1 VRYFQQKGF
10 SAVTPRFPKILL
22 RYCLSVGHLS
32 RVFALLFS
40 GAAGFAQETS
50 SIAYQIPNTSSVPQI
65 DGVFDATE
73 WGDALRVELT
83 NETHPSQNVPAPVAT
98 EVYLM
103 EDGEHFLVAFV
114 AQDPEPDQIRAFYRD
129 RDRAFQDDFVG
140 FVIDT
145 FNDERRAFEF
155 FSNPLGVQMDLIQ
168 DDVARREDDSWN
180 ALWDSAGQINAT
192 GFVVEMRVP
201 LKQLRFPS
209 GLDKQTWGIDLLR
222 FYPRDVRHRISNN
235 TTDYSA
241 TCYLCLFKKAEG
253 FANLEQRTNL
263 QVIPTVTSRWTE
275 NRPKPATDSWVRDD
289 PEFDGGVDVRWGI
302 NEDMILNA
310 TINPDFS
317 QVEAD
322 QAQIDVNNTFVL
334 FFPERREFF
343 LDGAEYFN
351 TNADLVYTRN
361 ISDPD
366 YGVKLTGKTGN
377 HTYAVMGADDQRT
390 GFVIPG
396 NLGSRIATIADTSS
410 QDMAA
415 RYRYDFGRRL
425 TMGTLLTARSAD
437 DYSNTV
443 VSTDMNWQVARSDRV
458 TAQLMRSDS
467 EYPVAVQT
475 GFNQL
480 PELSDTAWQ
489 VRYNHQGQNFRLNAN
504 VNDYGKDFRADLGSI
519 NKVDYRE
526 YVLNPSYAWRAAPG
540 AQAPLFSELG
550 VWSNWNKS
558 WDQADLE
565 LQEQVQG
572 GIFFNGPWQSFGESW
587 VGVAQRY
594 YNGQYFDLNFRGF
607 FTQFQPWAGAQF
619 RINVN
624 AGKAIDFAN
633 TQVGDNFSYGP
644 GFTVQLGRHL
654 QTQLNWN
661 HQELDVAGGQ
671 LFSTNLFDVR
681 LTYQFD
687 NKSFVRAILIH
698 SDTERNA
705 ALYRN
710 RVDARSKSFN
720 TQLLYS
726 YRFNAQTRFFV
737 GYSDAA
743 MQDASVSDLEAT
755 NHTVFAKFSYAWQY

>member
-1 VRYFQQKGF
+1 MMQTRPGKVSLPLF
-10 SAVTPRFPKILL
+10 RFGPVAI
-22 RYCLSVGHLS
+22 
-32 RVFALLFS
+32 ALLLLC
-40 GAAGFAQETS
+40 GTTATLAQDS
-50 SIAYQIPNTSSVPQI
+50 RRIDYQIPNTSSAPQI
-65 DGVFDATE
+65 DGVFDPGE

-83 NETHPSQNVPAPVAT
+83 NETHPSQNVPAPVQT
-98 EVYLM
+98 DVYLM

-114 AQDPEPDQIRAFYRD
+114 AQDPEPDKIRAYYRD

-222 FYPRDVRHRISNN
+222 FWPRDVRHRISNN
-235 TTDYSA
+235 AADYGS

-253 FANLEQRTNL
+253 FANLEQTTNL

-275 NRPKPATDSWVRDD
+275 NRPRPATGSWVRDD
-289 PEFDGGVDVRWGI
+289 PEFDGGLDLRWGI

-310 TINPDFS
+310 TLNPDFS

-366 YGVKLTGKTGN
+366 YGVKLTGKSGN
-377 HTYAVMGADDQRT
+377 HTYALMGADDKRT

-396 NLGSRIATIADTSS
+396 NLGSRIATLADTSS
-410 QDMAA
+410 QDLAA
-415 RYRYDFGRRL
+415 RYRYDFGRAL
-425 TMGTLLTARSAD
+425 TMGTLLTARAAD

-443 VSTDMNWQVARSDRV
+443 LSTDLNWQVARSHRI
-458 TAQLMRSDS
+458 TGQLMHSES
-467 EYPVAVQT
+467 EYPQAIQS
-475 GFNQL
+475 GFGQR
-480 PELSDTAWQ
+480 PKISDTAWR
-489 VRYNHQGQNFRLNAN
+489 VNYNHQGQNFRLNLN
-504 VNDYGKDFRADLGSI
+504 INDYGKDFRADLGSI
-519 NKVDYRE
+519 NKVDFRE
-526 YVLNPSYAWRAAPG
+526 YGINPSYAFRPAPG
-540 AQAPLFSELG
+540 GERFFGLLNEFGL
-550 VWSNWNKS
+550 WSNWNKS
-558 WDQADLE
+558 WDQADLK

-572 GIFFNGPWQSFGESW
+572 GFFLNGPFQSYAETWFGTANRYFNG
-587 VGVAQRY
+587 R
-594 YNGQYFDLNFRGF
+594 YFDLDFRGF
-607 FTQFQPWAGAQF
+607 FFQLQPWGGAQI
-619 RINVN
+619 RMNVS
-624 AGKAIDFAN
+624 AGDAIDFAN
-633 TQVGDNFSYGP
+633 TRLGENFSFGP
-644 GFTVQLGRHL
+644 GFTLQLGRHL
-654 QTQLNWN
+654 QTQLNLN
-661 HQELDVAGGQ
+661 HQELEVTGGR
-671 LFSTNLFDVR
+671 LFSTDLLDVR

-687 NKSFVRAILIH
+687 NKSFIRAVFIH

-720 TQLLYS
+720 TQFLYS

-737 GYSDAA
+737 GYSDSA
-743 MQDASVSDLEAT
+743 MLDSTVTDLEAT

>member
-1 VRYFQQKGF
+1 M
-10 SAVTPRFPKILL
+10 THRFPKPFLQ
-22 RYCLSVGHLS
+22 YVFPAS
-32 RVFALLFS
+32 RVSCALVLLLG
-40 GAAGFAQETS
+40 GAVALAQDVKPIE
-50 SIAYQIPNTSSVPQI
+50 YQIPNTSRVPVI
-65 DGVFDATE
+65 DGVFDADQ
-73 WGDALRVELT
+73 WADALKVELT

-98 EVYLM
+98 DVYMM
-103 EDGEHFLVAFV
+103 EDGEHFLVAFI
-114 AQDPEPDQIRAFYRD
+114 AQDPEPDKIRAFYRD

-192 GFVVEMRVP
+192 GFVVEMRIP
-201 LKQLRFPS
+201 LKQIRFPS
-209 GLDKQTWGIDLLR
+209 GLDQQTWGIDLLR

-241 TCYLCLFKKAEG
+241 TCYLCLFKKAQG
-253 FANLEQRTNL
+253 FANLEQSTNL

-275 NRPKPATDSWVRDD
+275 NRPSPATARSWVRDD
-289 PEFDGGVDVRWGI
+289 PEFDGGVDMRWGI

-334 FFPERREFF
+334 FFPEKREFF

-366 YGVKLTGKTGN
+366 YGLKLTGKSGS
-377 HTYAVMGADDQRT
+377 HTYALMGADDKRT

-396 NLGSRIATIADTSS
+396 NLGSRIATIANTSS
-410 QDMAA
+410 QDLAA
-415 RYRYDFGRRL
+415 RYRYDVSRTL

-443 VSTDMNWQVARSDRV
+443 VSTDLNWQAARSDRV

-467 EYPVAVQT
+467 EYPVAIQT
-475 GFNQL
+475 GFGQQ
-480 PELSDTAWQ
+480 PEIADSAWR
-489 VRYNHQGQNFRLNAN
+489 VNYNHQGQSFRLNLN
-504 VNDYGKDFRADLGSI
+504 VNNYGKDFRADLGSI
-519 NKVDYRE
+519 NKVDFRE
-526 YVLNPSYAWRAAPG
+526 YVINPTYTWRPAPG
-540 AQAPLFSELG
+540 GEKFFGVLNEFG

-558 WDQADLE
+558 RDQADLE

-572 GIFFNGPWQSFGESW
+572 GFFMNGPFQSYAETW
-587 VGVAQRY
+587 MGVANRY
-594 YNGQYFDLNFRGF
+594 YNGEYFDLNFRGF
-607 FTQFQPWAGAQF
+607 FFQLQPWGGAQI
-619 RINVN
+619 RMNVN
-624 AGKAIDFAN
+624 VGDAIDFAN
-633 TQVGDNFSYGP
+633 TQLGDNFSFGP
-644 GFTVQLGRHL
+644 GVTVQLGRHL
-654 QTQLNWN
+654 QTQFNLN

-687 NKSFVRAILIH
+687 NKSFIRAVFIH
-698 SDTERNA
+698 SDTERNPL
-705 ALYRN
+705 LYRN
-710 RVDARSKSFN
+710 RVDRRSKSLN

-737 GYSDAA
+737 GYSDSA
-743 MQDASVSDLEAT
+743 MQNDIVTDMEAT